1 MIAAASLVMSR
12 NSWREN
18 GAGMRHSVG
27 VGAPDPWLLNTQTKR
42 AQMRRKV
49 KALNGYYLQ
58 IVFKNTTLFERLN
71 SGVLTF
77 YNYNIQ
83 RTFIS
88 VIVSFSQRLM
98 IFDSF

>member
-49 KALNGYYLQ
+49 KTLYGYYLQ
-58 IVFKNTTLFERLN
+58 IVFKNTTFERLN
-71 SGVLTF
+71 SGVLTS

>member
-49 KALNGYYLQ
+49 KALPGYCYYLQ
-58 IVFKNTTLFERLN
+58 IVFKNATLFERLN
-71 SGVLTF
+71 L
-77 YNYNIQ
+77 
-83 RTFIS
+83 
-88 VIVSFSQRLM
+88 IVSRVYQY
-98 IFDSF
+98 

>member
-49 KALNGYYLQ
+49 KAIYGYYLQ
-58 IVFKNTTLFERLN
+58 IVFKNATLFERLN
-71 SGVLTF
+71 SECINNKYIQYNKELSFRLLYYFLNVL
-77 YNYNIQ
+77 
-83 RTFIS
+83 
-88 VIVSFSQRLM
+88 
-98 IFDSF
+98 

>member
-1 MIAAASLVMSR
+1 MSR

-49 KALNGYYLQ
+49 KALPYYYLQ
-58 IVFKNTTLFERLN
+58 TVFKNTTLFERLN
-71 SGVLTF
+71 S
-77 YNYNIQ
+77 NSECINISYIQ
-83 RTFIS
+83 HSKNFHFGYCI
-88 VIVSFSQRLM
+88 IFST
-98 IFDSF
+98 S

>member
-42 AQMRRKV
+42 AQMRCKV
-49 KALNGYYLQ
+49 KAWLLPSNSVQ
-58 IVFKNTTLFERLN
+58 ERNIV
-71 SGVLTF
+71 
-77 YNYNIQ
+77 
-83 RTFIS
+83 
-88 VIVSFSQRLM
+88 
-98 IFDSF
+98 

>member
-49 KALNGYYLQ
+49 KALYGY
-58 IVFKNTTLFERLN
+58 
-71 SGVLTF
+71 
-77 YNYNIQ
+77 
-83 RTFIS
+83 
-88 VIVSFSQRLM
+88 
-98 IFDSF
+98 

>member
-42 AQMRRKV
+42 AQMRCKV
-49 KALNGYYLQ
+49 KALYGYYLQ
-58 IVFKNTTLFERLN
+58 IVFKNATLFERLN
-71 SGVLTF
+71 SECINI
-77 YNYNIQ
+77 NYLQLQHSKNFHFGYCI
-83 RTFIS
+83 I
-88 VIVSFSQRLM
+88 FST
-98 IFDSF
+98 S